1 MTGWIMRCTVLAA
14 LSCALLSV
22 TLAAPADAFVRKS
35 ISIPPESLDLALRTL
50 AKDRHLQVLYRADLV
65 QNIRTSGAFG
75 SLTSEEA
82 LTKVLMGTGLSF
94 KYLDP
99 QTVTIVSR
107 DSSGTAD
114 SARSDRAQPTDKY
127 SKEAGEKTSQDFHL
141 AQVDQGKSA
150 GLFSV
155 TEQGSTSAINSA
167 TPLVGLQEIVV
178 TANKR
183 SENVETVPA
192 SVSVLTGAAIEE
204 LHATQLSEYAGYV
217 PGLIV
222 DTNGTPGQS
231 TITIRGIVPLG
242 DSPSV
247 ATYIDDSPLG
257 ASDGHSK
264 SAEFALDLFPDDIER
279 IEILRGPEG
288 TLYGASSLGGVL
300 KYVTVAPDPTKFTAR
315 VGGEISDTKGAANA
329 GWNIHGAVNLPLIDN
344 SMALRVSYFDKTQP
358 GYVTDG
364 TTGEAHENANRVN
377 GGRISLLWD
386 VNSDLSVK
394 LSAMFQNIDSKGN
407 ATLSLNPTTLQ
418 PIYGDLTSAHD
429 LLQPFW
435 QYLSY
440 YSATVNWSLPWA
452 DFMSAT
458 SYSDNRSNRNQDL
471 SVEFGSLF
479 PLFGAPA
486 GLAPYRGTLSTDKIT
501 QEFRLSSHSGSALE
515 WLVGTFLTHESS
527 VNGQY
532 ISAWDT
538 NQIPIPA
545 LDPLGVTS
553 QNTTYKEGAVFGN
566 LTYNFSSAFSV
577 TGGLR
582 EAHNSQLFTITE
594 LGALV
599 GPPTA
604 NTGTSSAN
612 DFLYSL
618 SPRFFISDKIMIY
631 ARLANG
637 YRPGGPNAQIPGVVI
652 PKTVDADT
660 THNYEIGTKIQVR
673 NTLTL
678 NASIFR
684 INWDDIQLV
693 TNGPLNYFANGG
705 DARSQG
711 AEFAVNYAPL
721 AGLTLGLNGA
731 FTDAVLTT
739 DAPNINGLDGARLPS
754 VPRWSGSATARYST
768 PLYEDWSAQAGLGYR
783 YVSDRYSGV
792 SSDPASVR
800 APPYGALD
808 IDSSLFNKNWS
819 IFLYLKNATDRRG
832 LVSPQLIQTATGS
845 TVQVDTFF
853 ILPRTLGAGFTRSF

>member
-1 MTGWIMRCTVLAA
+1 MMRGTLAVALGCLTLAGLAAAADATAAIRKPTEIAAQGLGPALTVLAKEF
-14 LSCALLSV
+14 
-22 TLAAPADAFVRKS
+22 DF
-35 ISIPPESLDLALRTL
+35 
-50 AKDRHLQVLYRADLV
+50 QVLYRTEIVNNLKSPGA
-65 QNIRTSGAFG
+65 SGA
-75 SLTSEEA
+75 LTSDEA
-82 LTKVLMGTGLSF
+82 LGKLLNGTGLTY
-94 KYLDP
+94 KYLDEK
-99 QTVTIVSR
+99 TVTIIPVSTAN
-107 DSSGTAD
+107 SGQSTPANATG
-114 SARSDRAQPTDKY
+114 STDDANA
-127 SKEAGEKTSQDFHL
+127 SKEAGKKTSQDFRM
-141 AQVDQGKSA
+141 AQLDQGKST
-150 GLFSV
+150 GLSSV
-155 TEQGSTSAINSA
+155 ADQGLTSAANSA
-167 TPLVGLQEIVV
+167 TASGGLQEIVV

-183 SENVETVPA
+183 AENVETVPA
-192 SVSVLTGAAIEE
+192 SVSVLTGTAIEE

-257 ASDGHSK
+257 ASDSHSK

-279 IEILRGPEG
+279 IEVLRGPQG

-300 KYVTVAPDPTKFTAR
+300 KYVTIAPDPTKFSAR
-315 VGGEISDTKGAANA
+315 VGGEVNDTKGAANA
-329 GWNIHGAVNLPLIDN
+329 GWNVHGAVNLPLIDN
-344 SMALRVSYFDKTQP
+344 SVALRVSYFDKTQP

-377 GGRISLLWD
+377 GGRASLLWD
-386 VNSDLSVK
+386 VNPDLSVK

-418 PIYGDLTSAHD
+418 PIYGDLTSAHE

-435 QYLSY
+435 QYLSF
-440 YSATVNWSLPWA
+440 YSATVNWNLPWT
-452 DFMSAT
+452 DFVSAT
-458 SYSDNRSNRNQDL
+458 SYSDNHSNRDQDL

-501 QEFRLSSHSGSALE
+501 QEFRLSSHPGSAFE

-527 VNGQY
+527 VNGQW
-532 ISAWDT
+532 IDAWDT
-538 NQIPIPA
+538 NEVPIPA

-566 LTYNFSSAFSV
+566 VTYNFSSAFSV

-582 EAHNSQLFTITE
+582 EAHNSQVFTITE

-618 SPRFFISDKIMIY
+618 SPRFFISDKVMVY

-660 THNYEIGTKIQVR
+660 THNYEMGTKIQIAR
-673 NTLTL
+673 TLIL
-678 NASIFR
+678 NAAIFR

-693 TNGPLNYFANGG
+693 TSGPLNYTANGG
-705 DARSQG
+705 SARSQG
-711 AEFAVNYAPL
+711 AEFSVDYAPV

-739 DAPNINGLDGARLPS
+739 DAPNVNGLAGARLPS
-754 VPRWSGSATARYST
+754 VPRWSGSAIARYST
-768 PLYEDWSAQAGLGYR
+768 PIYEDWNGQAGLGYR
-783 YVSDRYSGV
+783 YVSDRYSTV
-792 SSDPASVR
+792 TSDPSTVR
-800 APPYGALD
+800 APPFGALD
-808 IDSSLFNKNWS
+808 IDTSVFNKNWS
-819 IFLYLKNATDRRG
+819 VFLYLKNATDRRG
-832 LVSPQLIQTATGS
+832 WVSPQPISTATGT